1 MKITDVRASLV
12 RHPLPGGFRPT
23 WFPGKVQRE
32 LLLTLVEVTTD
43 TGLVGTGAGP
53 ARGWEGV
60 VTIETFVSP
69 GLVGQ
74 DPFNVEGAAATL
86 RGARLRGG
94 WPWAVEMALWDVIG
108 QACGQP
114 VYRLWGGCHDRLRAY
129 VSLGELRPLE
139 QRLED
144 LHRLWDEGFRAVKLR
159 FRSDEIRED
168 LKIFAA
174 VRREF
179 GDGLQ
184 IMVDANQAEVE
195 PGSGRYRVW
204 DYPTALFAGRGL
216 QDLGCLWLEEPLPR
230 WNLDDLSRLCAALDL
245 PVAGG
250 ERNQGM
256 HEFRLLMERHCYDIL
271 QGDATT
277 SEGMFQ
283 LRKIAGMAEAAQMP
297 FIPHTW
303 SNCIGLAANLQLAA
317 SLPNCDWFEYPYDPP
332 GWDHPANH
340 LLFTEPFRF
349 QDGDVLVPQR
359 PGLGFALDR
368 EALDRYRLPTP
379 QF

>member
-1 MKITDVRASLV
+1 MKITSVKASLV
-12 RHPLPGGFRPT
+12 RHPLPGDFRPT
-23 WFPGKVQRE
+23 WFPGRVQRD
-32 LLLTLVEVTTD
+32 LLLTVVEVASD
-43 TGLVGTGAGP
+43 TGLIGVGAGP
-53 ARGWEGV
+53 ATGWEGV

-69 GLVGQ
+69 NLVGR
-74 DPFNVEGAAATL
+74 DPFNVEAAAATL

-94 WPWAVEMALWDVIG
+94 WPWSVEMALWDLIG

-114 VYRLWGGCHDRLRAY
+114 VYKLWGGCHERLRAY
-129 VSLGELRPLE
+129 VSLGELRSPE

-144 LHRLWDEGFRAVKLR
+144 LHRIVDEGFRAVKLR
-159 FRSDEIRED
+159 FRHDEIAED
-168 LKIFAA
+168 LRVFEA

-179 GDGLQ
+179 GDRLA

-195 PGSGRYRVW
+195 PGSGKYRVW
-204 DYPTALFAGRGL
+204 DYPTALQAGRGL
-216 QDLGCLWLEEPLPR
+216 EALGCLWLEEPLPR
-230 WNLDDLSRLCAALDL
+230 WNLGDLSRLCEALDL

-256 HEFRLLMERHCYDIL
+256 HEFKQLIDRHCYDII

-277 SEGMFQ
+277 SEGLFQ
-283 LRKIAGMAEAAQMP
+283 LRKIAALAEAAHMP

-317 SLPNCDWFEYPYDPP
+317 ALPNCQWFEYPYDPP

-340 LLFTEPFRF
+340 LLFSEPFRF
-349 QDGDVLVPQR
+349 EDGCVLVPQR
-359 PGLGFALDR
+359 PGLGFSLDR
-368 EALDRYRLPTP
+368 ERLEYYRLPTP
-379 QF
+379 SF